1 MWMFA
6 LAGISLG
13 FSAGIS
19 PGPLFAMVI
28 AQTLRFGL
36 GEGLKTAI
44 SPLLT
49 DIPIIFFSVALLAG
63 MSGYQQLL
71 GLISL
76 AGGLFLLHMA
86 HASFRPGDI
95 ETPSAAT
102 AMGSLLKGAL
112 VNALSPHPYLFWI
125 MVGGPIILNAR
136 AQGWG
141 SVLCFVAGF
150 YLALVGS
157 KISLALLVNH
167 SRRFLQG
174 KAYLLLM
181 KIMGTVLL
189 LFAFLLLQEAAALL
203 LR

>member
-1 MWMFA
+1 MWLFA
-6 LAGISLG
+6 VAGLSLG
-13 FSAGIS
+13 ISAGIS

-28 AQTLRFGL
+28 AQTLRYGL

-49 DIPIIFFSVALLAG
+49 DIPIIFLSVALLAG
-63 MSGYQQLL
+63 MSGYHQLL

-125 MVGGPIILNAR
+125 MVGGPIILNAQT
-136 AQGWG
+136 QGWL
-141 SVLCFVAGF
+141 SVLSFVIGF
-150 YLALVGS
+150 YLALIGS
-157 KISLALLVNH
+157 KIGLALLVNR
-167 SRRFLQG
+167 SRSFLQG
-174 KAYLLLM
+174 NAYHVLM

-189 LFAFLLLQEAAALL
+189 LFALLLLKEGVRLL
-203 LR
+203 IL

>member
-1 MWMFA
+1 MWLFA
-6 LAGISLG
+6 VAGLSLG
-13 FSAGIS
+13 ISAGIS

-28 AQTLRFGL
+28 AQTLRYGL

-49 DIPIIFFSVALLAG
+49 DIPIIFLSVALLAG
-63 MSGYQQLL
+63 MSGYHQLL

-86 HASFRPGDI
+86 HASFRPGNI

-125 MVGGPIILNAR
+125 MVGGPIILNAQT
-136 AQGWG
+136 QGWL
-141 SVLCFVAGF
+141 SVLSFVIGF
-150 YLALVGS
+150 YLALIGS
-157 KISLALLVNH
+157 KISLALLVNR
-167 SRRFLQG
+167 SRSFLQG
-174 KAYLLLM
+174 NAYHVLM

-189 LFAFLLLQEAAALL
+189 LFALLLLKEGVRLL
-203 LR
+203 IL

>member
-1 MWMFA
+1 MWLFA
-6 LAGISLG
+6 VAGLSLG
-13 FSAGIS
+13 ISAGIS

-28 AQTLRFGL
+28 AQTLRYGL
-36 GEGLKTAI
+36 GGGLKTAI
-44 SPLLT
+44 SPLFT
-49 DIPIIFFSVALLAG
+49 DIPIIFLSIALLAG

-86 HASFRPGDI
+86 YASFRPGDI

-125 MVGGPIILNAR
+125 MVGGPILLNAQ
-136 AQGWG
+136 AQGWL
-141 SVLCFVAGF
+141 SVLCFITGF
-150 YLALVGS
+150 YLALIGS
-157 KISLALLVNH
+157 KIGLALLVNR
-167 SRRFLQG
+167 SRSFLQG
-174 KAYLLLM
+174 NSYRVLM

-189 LFAFLLLQEAAALL
+189 LFAFLLLKEGVRLL
-203 LR
+203 IH

>member
-1 MWMFA
+1 MWLFA
-6 LAGISLG
+6 VAGLSLG
-13 FSAGIS
+13 ISAGIS

-28 AQTLRFGL
+28 AQTLRYGL

-49 DIPIIFFSVALLAG
+49 DIPIIFLSVALLAE
-63 MSGYQQLL
+63 MSGYHQLL

-86 HASFRPGDI
+86 HASFRPGNI

-125 MVGGPIILNAR
+125 MVGGPIILNAQT
-136 AQGWG
+136 QGWL
-141 SVLCFVAGF
+141 SVLSFVTGF
-150 YLALVGS
+150 YLALIGS
-157 KISLALLVNH
+157 KISLALLVNR
-167 SRRFLQG
+167 SRSFLQG
-174 KAYLLLM
+174 NAYHVLM

-189 LFAFLLLQEAAALL
+189 LFALLLLKEGVRLL
-203 LR
+203 TH

>member
-1 MWMFA
+1 MWLFA
-6 LAGISLG
+6 VAGLSLG
-13 FSAGIS
+13 ISAGIS

-28 AQTLRFGL
+28 AQTLRYGL

-49 DIPIIFFSVALLAG
+49 DIPIIFLSVALLAE
-63 MSGYQQLL
+63 MSGYHQLL

-86 HASFRPGDI
+86 HASFRPGNI

-125 MVGGPIILNAR
+125 MVGGPIILNAQT
-136 AQGWG
+136 QGLF
-141 SVLCFVAGF
+141 SVLSFVTGF
-150 YLALVGS
+150 YLALIGS
-157 KISLALLVNH
+157 KISLALLVNR
-167 SRRFLQG
+167 SRSFLQG
-174 KAYLLLM
+174 NAYHVLM

-189 LFAFLLLQEAAALL
+189 LFALLLLKEGVRLL
-203 LR
+203 TR

>member
-1 MWMFA
+1 MWLFA
-6 LAGISLG
+6 VAGLSLG

-49 DIPIIFFSVALLAG
+49 DIPIIFLSVALLAG
-63 MSGYQQLL
+63 MSGYQNLL

-86 HASFRPGDI
+86 YASFSPGRI
-95 ETPSAAT
+95 ETPPAAT
-102 AMGSLLKGAL
+102 ALGSLFKGAL

-136 AQGWG
+136 TQGWDN
-141 SVLCFVAGF
+141 VLCFVAGF
-150 YLALVGS
+150 YLALIGS
-157 KISLALLVNH
+157 KIGLALLVNR

-174 KAYLLLM
+174 KAYLVLM

-189 LFAFLLLQEAAALL
+189 LFAFLLLNEGVRLL
-203 LR
+203 IR

>member
-1 MWMFA
+1 MWLFA
-6 LAGISLG
+6 VAGLSLG

-49 DIPIIFFSVALLAG
+49 DIPIIFLSVALLAG
-63 MSGYQQLL
+63 MSGYQNLL

-76 AGGLFLLHMA
+76 AGGLFLLYMA
-86 HASFRPGDI
+86 YASFSPGRI
-95 ETPSAAT
+95 ETPPAAT
-102 AMGSLLKGAL
+102 ALGSLFKGAL

-136 AQGWG
+136 TQGWDN
-141 SVLCFVAGF
+141 VLCFVVGF
-150 YLALVGS
+150 YLALIGS
-157 KISLALLVNH
+157 KIGLALLVNR

-174 KAYLLLM
+174 KAYLVLM

-189 LFAFLLLQEAAALL
+189 LFAFLLLNEGVRLL
-203 LR
+203 IR

>member
-1 MWMFA
+1 MWLFA
-6 LAGISLG
+6 VAGLSLG
-13 FSAGIS
+13 ISAGIS

-28 AQTLRFGL
+28 AQTLRYGL

-49 DIPIIFFSVALLAG
+49 DIPIIFLSIALLAG

-86 HASFRPGDI
+86 YASFRPGDI
-95 ETPSAAT
+95 KTPSAAT
-102 AMGSLLKGAL
+102 TMGSLLKGAL

-125 MVGGPIILNAR
+125 MVGGPIILNAQT
-136 AQGWG
+136 QGWL
-141 SVLCFVAGF
+141 SVLSFVTGF
-150 YLALVGS
+150 YLALIGS
-157 KISLALLVNH
+157 KIGLALLVNR
-167 SRRFLQG
+167 SRSFLQG
-174 KAYLLLM
+174 NSYRVLM

-189 LFAFLLLQEAAALL
+189 LFAFLLLKEGVGLL